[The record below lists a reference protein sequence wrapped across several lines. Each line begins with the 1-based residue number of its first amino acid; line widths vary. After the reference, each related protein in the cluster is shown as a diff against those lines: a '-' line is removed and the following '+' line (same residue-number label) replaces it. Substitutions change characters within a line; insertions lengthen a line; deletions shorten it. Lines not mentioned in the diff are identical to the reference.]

1 MMPAGN
7 DDADDRPGLLPRRE
21 WVGPSAR
28 VARRLGQRQG
38 DRIVKCRAKLMR
50 LAALG
55 HELRR
60 PEADLLRDGIY
71 ELRIGLSHI
80 NYRLLDC
87 FSGKD
92 TVVVSHGFT
101 KEATVPASE
110 IVLAIARRERFRLDL
125 TTHSFRE

>member
-1 MMPAGN
+1 MPTTDLVFYREENGSVPALEWL
-7 DDADDRPGLLPRRE
+7 DGLGK
-21 WVGPSAR
+21 VKA
-28 VARRLGQRQG
+28 
-38 DRIVKCRAKLMR
+38 IVKCRAKLMR

-80 NYRLLDC
+80 NYRLLYF

-92 TVVVSHGFT
+92 AVIVSHGFT
-101 KEATVPASE
+101 KEEGPGERDRAGDRSQETVPAQP
-110 IVLAIARRERFRLDL
+110 RRPFVPGVR
-125 TTHSFRE
+125 